1 MAEVGKATGKKTQ
14 ANRKVYETPDGKMV
28 SERSTTFEHKGKWVN
43 VPTIHNGYSYDDDTL
58 RKWLDEEVI
67 QPTSTHESRDAAIK
81 AAVDRSKSLKFNAGG
96 AVMDEQMEMAFGDEG
111 ERVDPVSG
119 NEVPVGSL
127 PEEVRDDIPAQ
138 LSEGE
143 YVVPADV
150 VRYYGVKFFEDL
162 RIDAKMGFSQMQS
175 NGRIGGEPMGMEV
188 VEPQDDLDLMF
199 DDSDFEVTDGP
210 DGYAEGGVVTPTDFG
225 VRVPQTMEMREYV
238 NAQGN
243 IITIMFFNG
252 MPMSAIPEGY
262 TEVAPEPAAATTG
275 GAVTNAADVP
285 TDDDP
290 TVVPVSTAEPTN
302 YKELTPSELQA
313 LVVDQ
318 RSITKDVITGI
329 GGVVN
334 PILGIA
340 MKIGMWHNSRQV
352 TKELERRISD
362 PENAGLKD
370 QYSELLEYHESDTDS
385 YYNRIMDTI
394 EGKERD
400 KLPFDI
406 EAADPAAINAAIE
419 EGLAAEEGYAPD
431 DFEGLTTGEVVPLSA
446 LEPVAAGFTPSPDP
460 IAAEGVSTDFPL
472 TYIPY
477 GDEKFNTA
485 GQGDSPTPLT
495 DAFGTGNI
503 YTAGSDAAGVADRK
517 RINDEREAKRTKRI
531 NSALERAKA
540 YAAKKRQERQREIDL
555 LQAQISAEGSIE
567 RDRSGDDLRDAMD
580 RAREASNRNK
590 AKGLGA
596 QTKKGSTAGSKSGY
610 FD

>member
-1 MAEVGKATGKKTQ
+1 
-14 ANRKVYETPDGKMV
+14 
-28 SERSTTFEHKGKWVN
+28 
-43 VPTIHNGYSYDDDTL
+43 
-58 RKWLDEEVI
+58 
-67 QPTSTHESRDAAIK
+67 
-81 AAVDRSKSLKFNAGG
+81 
-96 AVMDEQMEMAFGDEG
+96 MDEQMEMAFGDEG

-162 RIDAKMGFSQMQS
+162 RNDAKMGFSQMQS

-188 VEPQDDLDLMF
+188 VEPQDDLDIMF

-225 VRVPQTMEMREYV
+225 VRVPETMEMREYV

-262 TEVAPEPAAATTG
+262 TEVSPEPDTATTG

-285 TDDDP
+285 TDDDGSGSTP
-290 TVVPVSTAEPTN
+290 MPTAEPVN
-302 YKELTPSELQA
+302 YKELTASELQA

-318 RSITKDVITGI
+318 RSMTKDVIAGI
-329 GGVVN
+329 GGLVN

-340 MKIGMWHNSRQV
+340 MKIGMWHTSRQV
-352 TKELERRISD
+352 TKELERRIAD
-362 PENAGLKD
+362 PENSDLKD
-370 QYSELLEYHESDTDS
+370 QYAELLEYHESDKDS

-406 EAADPAAINAAIE
+406 ESADPAAINAAIE
-419 EGLAAEEGYAPD
+419 EGLAAEEGYSPD
-431 DFEGLTTGEVVPLSA
+431 DFEGLTTGEVVPLGA
-446 LEPVAAGFTPSPDP
+446 LEPVASGFTPSPDP
-460 IAAEGVSTDFPL
+460 IASEGVSTDFPF
-472 TYIPY
+472 TYTPY

-503 YTAGSDAAGVADRK
+503 FTAGSDAAGVADRK

-531 NSALERAKA
+531 NNALERAKA
-540 YAAKKRQERQREIDL
+540 YAAKKRQERQREIDSL
-555 LQAQISAEGSIE
+555 EAQISARGSID
-567 RDRSGDDLRDAMD
+567 RDRSGDDLREAMT

-610 FD
+610 FDQSIKYIPYNNKATQQ